1 MSTRILEALLPPD
14 FVVDKSSDL
23 QKILEGWG
31 ELIAQDSA
39 LISKVANIRD
49 PLKTD
54 FLAEL
59 EFEAGLFYN
68 SFLSETIRR
77 DRLAARRLRRNEAGW
92 QKSLQDVLDKA
103 GFGLTVYMN
112 YPTVNPNLFT
122 GEAFAIVAGEESV
135 DNPATCGEDNAV
147 CGGFGGF
154 LWINGDEYTRQD
166 PAIYTVC
173 GNPDV
178 VCGDIEAQSGA
189 YSSILQ
195 ALRSFL
201 VPSDQGYWPLVFFIG
216 GAATYD
222 ISGALAS
229 IESVEVPY
237 YRRDELMNIVVRMKP
252 LGVWAGVRVSF

>member
-1 MSTRILEALLPPD
+1 MSVQILEALLPPD

-31 ELIAQDSA
+31 ELIAKDSA
-39 LISKVANIRD
+39 LISRVSDIRN

-59 EFEAGLFYN
+59 ELEAGLIYN
-68 SFLSETIRR
+68 SFLSEITRR

-103 GFGLTVYMN
+103 GFGLTVHMN
-112 YPTVNPNLFT
+112 YPTVDPNMFT
-122 GEAFAIVAGEESV
+122 GEAFAIVMGEESAI
-135 DNPATCGEDNAV
+135 NPATCGEDNAV

-154 LWINGDEYTRQD
+154 LWVNGNEFIRQE
-166 PAIYTVC
+166 PSIYTVC
-173 GNPDV
+173 GNSDI
-178 VCGDIEAQSGA
+178 VCGDIEAQSGS

-195 ALRSFL
+195 RARPFF
-201 VPSDQGYWPLVFFIG
+201 VPDDQGYWPLIFFVG

-222 ISGALAS
+222 VTGAIAT
-229 IESVEVPY
+229 IEPVEVPY
-237 YRRDELMNIVVRMKP
+237 YRREELTSIIVKMKP
-252 LGVWAGVRVSF
+252 LGVWAGMRVFF